1 MTDEMIQK
9 ICSAYRKRFTA
20 EQVNDMSKRTR
31 KRIVTGETFKFGPS
45 TDKKTVKFTKRCNTI
60 SLVLVEN
67 NTPPV
72 SIASWTTTFRGID
85 EHEIAKDMLDLI
97 ALWDITMKQYY
108 IDLSRKYGME
118 P

>member
-20 EQVNDMSKRTR
+20 EQVNAMSKRTR

-45 TDKKTVKFTKRCNTI
+45 TDKKTVKFTVHCNMI
-60 SLVLVEN
+60 NLVLVAN

-72 SIASWTTTFRGID
+72 SIASWSTSFRGID
-85 EHEIAKDMLDLI
+85 EHKIAKDMLDLV
-97 ALWDITMKQYY
+97 AM
-108 IDLSRKYGME
+108 
-118 P
+118 